1 MVYKRCNIINKSLH
15 TQHTNMSSLTFFLLC
30 IQACLIQN
38 ALSTLIGPAL
48 YGNGFG
54 LGNSCGAGLTAASAE
69 LAGWYG
75 GDSPASYNYGPRAI
89 EREMAAEY
97 AYAAERTAEYEMAR
111 SPAMWNAPFAP
122 APFAPAPFAPAPFA
136 PAPFAPAP
144 FAPAPYAPAIEPAA
158 YGGEGVGD
166 VAVAG
171 EMPVAGTTMVAGQVP
186 ILGAVRFAGDLP
198 AGGVVTIAGSCG
210 CGNRYI

>member
-1 MVYKRCNIINKSLH
+1 
-15 TQHTNMSSLTFFLLC
+15 MSSFTFLFLC

-38 ALSTLIGPAL
+38 GLTTLIGPAV

-54 LGNSCGAGLTAASAE
+54 LGNSVGAGLTAASAE

-75 GDSPASYNYGPRAI
+75 CDSPASYNNVPRALERELAAEYAYGARAMERDMAAAYGVRAV

-97 AYAAERTAEYEMAR
+97 GMAR
-111 SPAMWNAPFAP
+111 NAWNAPALVP
-122 APFAPAPFAPAPFA
+122 APMA
-136 PAPFAPAP
+136 
-144 FAPAPYAPAIEPAA
+144 YESGIGA
-158 YGGEGVGD
+158 YGGEGIGD

-171 EMPVAGTTMVAGQVP
+171 ELPVAGTTMVAGQVP

-210 CGNRYI
+210 CGNRYF

>member
-1 MVYKRCNIINKSLH
+1 
-15 TQHTNMSSLTFFLLC
+15 MSSFTFLFLC

-38 ALSTLIGPAL
+38 GLTTLIGPAV

-54 LGNSCGAGLTAASAE
+54 LGNSVGAGLTAASAE

-75 GDSPASYNYGPRAI
+75 CDSPASYNGPRAL

-97 AYAAERTAEYEMAR
+97 AYGARAMERDMAAAYGARAVEREMAAEYGMAR
-111 SPAMWNAPFAP
+111 NAAMWNAPALVP
-122 APFAPAPFAPAPFA
+122 APMA
-136 PAPFAPAP
+136 
-144 FAPAPYAPAIEPAA
+144 YESGIGA
-158 YGGEGVGD
+158 YGGEGIGD

-198 AGGVVTIAGSCG
+198 AGGVVTIAGSSG